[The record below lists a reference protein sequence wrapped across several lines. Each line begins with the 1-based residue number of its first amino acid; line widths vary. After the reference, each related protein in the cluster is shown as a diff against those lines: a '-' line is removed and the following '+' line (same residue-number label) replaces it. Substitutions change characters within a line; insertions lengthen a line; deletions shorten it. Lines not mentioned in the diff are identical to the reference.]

1 MQPMAFNNKEGST
14 MNQFDQEEH
23 LAKTHSIACKV
34 RDLFNQENVNP
45 LTALSVALGIIMTVK
60 EGAPEAHM
68 LFFSTMDIR
77 PFIKP

>member
-1 MQPMAFNNKEGST
+1 

-23 LAKTHSIACKV
+23 LAKTHAIASKV
-34 RDLFNQENVNP
+34 GELFNQENVDP

-60 EGAPEAHM
+60 EISPEMHM